1 MNGSGVERGIR
12 VCLANDS
19 FPPLI
24 DGVANTVVNYAAVI
38 EKQFGSAIVATPGYP
53 GVTDDYPFPVVR
65 YRSLNTTRL
74 LGYRSGDPFDPDT
87 FSKISSFSPDVI
99 HSHCPLASSFLC
111 RGLREETGAPLVFTY
126 HTKFDIDFERALKLG
141 FLKEAAVRVMIENI
155 SASDEVWAVNR
166 GAADNLRS
174 LGYGGEIRIM
184 PNGVD
189 FPEGRL
195 SGEDTAALRAELG
208 LSRDV
213 PVFLFVGRMM
223 WYKGQRI
230 ILEGLRRLVSSGRD
244 FRMLFVGDGDDLAE
258 IKKAAEDCG
267 VGDRC
272 RFTGAVRDR
281 GKLRE
286 LYSISDLFILP
297 SVFDNNPIVVKEAA
311 ACAVASVLI
320 RGSSSAEGATDGVDS
335 LLIGEDGEELA
346 AVLERSV
353 YENDLTR
360 RLGEAALRDLYVS
373 WDDMIASAVSRYREI
388 IAAHR
393 SGELPERKRRLSD
406 IAIETLADI
415 SSAVGQMRD
424 SLPQWIR

>member
-1 MNGSGVERGIR
+1 MNGSGFERGIR

-53 GVTDDYPFPVVR
+53 GVTDDYPFHVVR

-74 LGYRSGDPFDPDT
+74 LGYRSGDPFDPDA
-87 FSKISSFSPDVI
+87 ISRITSFAPDII

-141 FLKEAAVRVMIENI
+141 VLKDAAVRVMIENV
-155 SASDEVWAVNR
+155 SASDEVWAVNA
-166 GAADNLRS
+166 GAAANLRS
-174 LGYGGEIRIM
+174 LGYDGQIRIM

-189 FPEGRL
+189 FPKGRL
-195 SGEDTAALRAELG
+195 SREDVANLRRELDIPEG
-208 LSRDV
+208 V

-230 ILEGLRRLVSSGRD
+230 IIDGLRRLKEAGHD
-244 FRMLFVGDGDDLAE
+244 FRMIFVGDGDDLPE
-258 IKKAAEDCG
+258 IKKAAQDCG

-272 RFTGAVRDR
+272 GFTGAVRDR
-281 GKLRE
+281 EKLRE
-286 LYSISDLFILP
+286 FYSLSDLFILP

-320 RGSSSAEGATDGVDS
+320 RGSSSADGATDGVDS

-346 AVLERSV
+346 AVLGRAV
-353 YENDLTR
+353 YERDLTR
-360 RLGEAALRDLYVS
+360 ELGEAALRDLYVS

-388 IAAHR
+388 IAAYR
-393 SGELPERKRRLSD
+393 AGDLPERKKRLSD

-415 SSAVGQMRD
+415 SSAIGQMRD
-424 SLPQWIR
+424 GLPQWIR